1 MFHDLSE
8 VDLGLNISDVTAWK
22 YSRVMPLAT
31 DSLLV
36 ASMTWELLMRCD
48 LLLEDEEEYLE
59 DSPSPTVFLV

>member
-1 MFHDLSE
+1 M
-8 VDLGLNISDVTAWK
+8 TAWK